1 MSGILAELLISWLL
15 LWFICKKHL
24 SVLGF
29 KPTNIRLRDLGTG
42 LLIGAGCC
50 IIYHLMATN
59 SWMINR
65 LATIQ
70 TAFKGAWWVLKSV
83 LFEELIFRGA
93 LLYIAI
99 KKLGVMKACLLSA
112 ASFGIY
118 HFFSYNL
125 FGNPAQMLIVFL
137 MTGISGL
144 IFAFSF
150 AKTGSLYLPVALH
163 FGWNYFN
170 IVVFSSGPL
179 GRQLLVQ
186 GNTHKPQGLASLF
199 VFLFQIF
206 ALPLISYWYITKY
219 RRKVQD

>member
-1 MSGILAELLISWLL
+1 MPGILTELLISWLL
-15 LWFICKKHL
+15 LWFFCHKHL

-29 KPTNIRLRDLGTG
+29 KPTTTRLADLGTG
-42 LLIGAGCC
+42 LLLGAACC

-65 LATIQ
+65 HATVLTI
-70 TAFKGAWWVLKSV
+70 FKGAWWVLKSV

-99 KKLGVMKACLLSA
+99 KKMGITKACILSA
-112 ASFGIY
+112 VCFGIY

-125 FGNPAQMLIVFL
+125 FGNPVQMLIVFF
-137 MTGISGL
+137 MTGITGL
-144 IFAFSF
+144 ILAFAF
-150 AKTGSLYLPVALH
+150 ARTGSLYLPVALH

-179 GRQLLVQ
+179 GAQLLIR
-186 GNTHKPQGLASLF
+186 GNGHKLEGIPSLF

-206 ALPLISYWYITKY
+206 ALPLVTYWYLRRY
-219 RRKVQD
+219 RRAD